1 MRIAFRADANP
12 RMGSGHVMRCLTL
25 ADALRALGAGV
36 HFICSA
42 DASPAHELIR
52 ARGHTVHPVQP
63 RAKSPVEEEAPPHAA
78 WLATSQADDARASSA
93 VLQSLKAD
101 WLVVDHYALDRR
113 WEAAVRPV
121 VPRIFVIDDL
131 ADRAHDCDLL
141 LDQNFYRDDAS
152 RYASLLPVSCQQFI
166 GPGHALLRP
175 EFSQARLHAAQRQAE
190 VRRVLVF
197 FSGFDPHNYTGMA
210 LDALALS
217 RRADVAFD
225 VVIGQS
231 HPNKVS
237 LFKQVEHLP
246 NCRLHEQI
254 SNMAELMASA
264 DAAIGAG
271 GSTTLERCFLG
282 LPSLAVDL
290 ADNQRAMLRDLDAA
304 GHIRHLGPISSID
317 ATGLAGALEQF
328 ITDAPARIEMSRRN
342 MSLVANG
349 SERIA
354 RHLIESSHA

>member
-1 MRIAFRADANP
+1 MRIALRADASA
-12 RMGSGHVMRCLTL
+12 RMGIGHVMRCLTF
-25 ADALRALGAGV
+25 ANSLRAQGADV
-36 HFICSA
+36 HFLCSA

-52 ARGHTVHPVQP
+52 ACGHTVHPVEVRP
-63 RAKSPVEEEAPPHAA
+63 GTSVESDAPPHAA
-78 WLATSQADDARASSA
+78 WLSSSQAEDARASSA
-93 VLQSLKAD
+93 VLQGLKAV
-101 WLVVDHYALDRR
+101 WLVVDHYALDQR
-113 WEAAVRPV
+113 WETALRPV

-131 ADRAHDCDLL
+131 ADRPHDCDML

-152 RYASLLPVSCQQFI
+152 RYTGLVPAACQQFI

-175 EFSQARLHAAQRQAE
+175 EFNLARLHAAPRQAA

-197 FSGFDPHNYTGMA
+197 FSGFDPQNYTGMG
-210 LDALALS
+210 LEALALLN
-217 RRADVAFD
+217 RPDLGFD
-225 VVIGQS
+225 VIIGKS
-231 HPNKVS
+231 HPNKTE
-237 LFKQVEHLP
+237 LQKQAERLP

-254 SNMAELMASA
+254 ANMAELMACA
-264 DAAIGAG
+264 DVAIGAG

-304 GHIRHLGPISSID
+304 GHIRHLGPIGSID
-317 ATGLAGALEQF
+317 AAGLAKALQQF
-328 ITDAPARIEMSRRN
+328 IADTPARTAMSQRN

-354 RHLIESSHA
+354 RHLIECSYA